1 MDVVRIE
8 PEISSVA
15 VILLGDFNPAIFTPA
30 WFALHQ
36 LLPKGA
42 ADSADLKVAHPQTT
56 SFTADWL
63 QLNVLVDRFSAET
76 TQAPHIRLCDLV
88 VRVFREH
95 LFHTPVRALG
105 INRQVHFRVRDVST
119 RDRIGRTLAPVDAWG
134 AWAAELGDS
143 GQHGGM
149 TSVTMTQV
157 NIEGRSVDDKINIT
171 IEPSNRVGV
180 DVDGVYA
187 RVNDHYAVTAADG
200 RPTEHLMD
208 ALERNFESS
217 LRRSDGLIDHVM
229 SLAQN

>member
-1 MDVVRIE
+1 M
-8 PEISSVA
+8 
-15 VILLGDFNPAIFTPA
+15 ILLGDFNPAIFTPA
-30 WFALHQ
+30 WFALHN

-63 QLNVLVDRFSAET
+63 QLNVLVDQFSAET
-76 TQAPHIRLCDLV
+76 KQAPHIRLCDLV

-95 LFHTPVRALG
+95 LFHTPLLALG
-105 INRQVHFRVRDVST
+105 INRQVHFRVRDFHA

-134 AWAAELGDS
+134 AWAAELGD
-143 GQHGGM
+143 GGRQGGM

-157 NIEGRSVDDKINIT
+157 NIQGRSLDDKINVT

-208 ALERNFESS
+208 VLERNFESS
-217 LRRSDGLIDHVM
+217 VRRSDALIDHVM

>member
-1 MDVVRIE
+1 M
-8 PEISSVA
+8 
-15 VILLGDFNPAIFTPA
+15 ILLGDFNPAIFTPA
-30 WFALHQ
+30 WFALHN
-36 LLPKGA
+36 LLSKGT

-63 QLNVLVDRFSAET
+63 QLNILVDQFSAET
-76 TQAPHIRLCDLV
+76 KQAPHIRLCDLV

-95 LFHTPVRALG
+95 LFHTPLRALG
-105 INRQVHFRVRDVST
+105 INRHVHFRVRDLPA

-134 AWAAELGDS
+134 AWAAELGD
-143 GQHGGM
+143 GGRQGGM

-157 NIEGRSVDDKINIT
+157 NIEGRSLDDKINVT

-187 RVNDHYAVTAADG
+187 RVNDHYAVTPVDG

-208 ALERNFESS
+208 VLERNFESS
-217 LRRSDGLIDHVM
+217 VRRSDALIDHVM